1 MRHQSAEHTAGCARA
16 DMVTFD
22 QDDGQS
28 LFACKARCPK
38 ANDSATDNRKVKRA
52 VFLSD
57 GLSPLGGPSMKRATQ
72 STPSIQSSFMALFDP
87 RNKHASQKHQKIHA
101 AYAIAETFVSFSAA
115 MLFLVGSWM
124 FFYKD
129 LQVPAIWCF
138 VIGSVF
144 FAIKPTLRLIREIQ
158 YALTGDLDDLVGS

>member
-1 MRHQSAEHTAGCARA
+1 
-16 DMVTFD
+16 
-22 QDDGQS
+22 
-28 LFACKARCPK
+28 
-38 ANDSATDNRKVKRA
+38 
-52 VFLSD
+52 
-57 GLSPLGGPSMKRATQ
+57 
-72 STPSIQSSFMALFDP
+72 MALFDP